1 MTPGVWDPHEAPGI
15 RVTALLPGPRPV
27 SRFSPWGMETQP
39 LGTCLR
45 TARSWQLTPLAP
57 WGFAGDRSPHV
68 PSQSVRA
75 CLPVP
80 WTPGQAQGLTAVQR
94 RRGRSASPARTL
106 RVGLPSSAPISRSSP
121 HTKAVSRSKTTVM
134 VFMENRKEKK
144 KTLSTTC
151 LYLHKVWMDM

>member
-1 MTPGVWDPHEAPGI
+1 MTPGVWDSHEAQGI

-27 SRFSPWGMETQP
+27 SRFSPWGTETQP

-45 TARSWQLTPLAP
+45 AARSWQLTPLAP

-80 WTPGQAQGLTAVQR
+80 WTPGQAQGLPRSIQR
-94 RRGRSASPARTL
+94 RRGRSASPAGTPRAEL
-106 RVGLPSSAPISRSSP
+106 LSPAPISRSSP
-121 HTKAVSRSKTTVM
+121 HTKAVSQSTTVIA
-134 VFMENRKEKK
+134 FMENRKEKK